1 MKAYEGELTK
11 KIAELENNEKGD
23 KKDDEINNL
32 NLKVATL
39 NRKMDELKEKEV
51 PVEYRPLTKPGVS
64 TAQGIIE
71 MFVEVLSPQRAKVI
85 KPAKIERPPPEEY
98 EIRLVIWETRNIVY
112 EGKKKQIDA
121 MICVGYDPEGYL
133 SDDVHKETD
142 VHLGCDDGH
151 AVFNWRMKFNLT
163 VPCTFPRLTF
173 DLKDFNTFSADES
186 LCTCTISVKRL
197 LKKLVKDG
205 KLELKNKWIQLGN
218 RDDPGEVKA
227 EIKIDLYF
235 LQKGE
240 ADQNPVGEAQ
250 DEPNHSPKLQK
261 PKVGR
266 GVGDFLKGTWL
277 DVTSWKFNFSL
288 MGTLK
293 ILILVAIVV
302 VIFCIL
308 FVAPGILVK

>member
-1 MKAYEGELTK
+1 MGGYLALLTLLMWSRTLLRTIRQYLEEV
-11 KIAELENNEKGD
+11 KILPYFQTMIDVDLFKYVHSHSVRFFNEEMAD
-23 KKDDEINNL
+23 YYLNTKDDEINNL

-71 MFVEVLSPQRAKVI
+71 MFAEVLSPQRAKIV

-235 LQKGE
+235 LQKSE

-266 GVGDFLKGTWL
+266 GVGDF
-277 DVTSWKFNFSL
+277 
-288 MGTLK
+288 
-293 ILILVAIVV
+293 
-302 VIFCIL
+302 
-308 FVAPGILVK
+308 

>member
-1 MKAYEGELTK
+1 MAGDSYDRFIHHRLQISFETVFADSPLLTK
-11 KIAELENNEKGD
+11 NVSIRLKAPASVSYLKPSECFFIDDSEKIVASDELDEIIED
-23 KKDDEINNL
+23 ESSDDE
-32 NLKVATL
+32 
-39 NRKMDELKEKEV
+39 
-51 PVEYRPLTKPGVS
+51 
-64 TAQGIIE
+64 
-71 MFVEVLSPQRAKVI
+71 
-85 KPAKIERPPPEEY
+85 
-98 EIRLVIWETRNIVY
+98 EISIL
-112 EGKKKQIDA
+112 
-121 MICVGYDPEGYL
+121 
-133 SDDVHKETD
+133 
-142 VHLGCDDGH
+142 
-151 AVFNWRMKFNLT
+151 
-163 VPCTFPRLTF
+163 

-218 RDDPGEVKA
+218 RDDPGETKA

-293 ILILVAIVV
+293 ILIIVAIIV

-308 FVAPGILVK
+308 FVAPGILIK